1 MPPIAAAMMMA
12 TLAPA
17 VTEAFR
23 FGRLAAMPMA
33 SLSRWTM
40 SYFAAA
46 LTFLLAAEAL
56 SITGVGYPAA
66 GLTEPA
72 TLVVVHIV
80 AIGWLSLAMAGALL
94 QFVPVLVSRPLAF
107 PQFAMP
113 ALVAL
118 ITGLL
123 VLCAGFAVLAGWIE
137 APLELL
143 PFAAGCLVA
152 GFSLLIVM
160 LAATLLSAR
169 PVGLFAGFVL
179 IGLSCLAMTAFSGS
193 AFASI
198 LSGRGHWLGAM
209 ALLPDGL
216 PFHAL
221 LGFGG
226 WLGLIAFGVSYRL
239 FVMFMMAPELP
250 VSRIR
255 PVMLLA
261 AVGLSLA
268 CAGLIA
274 PLAGWE
280 SASGLATTAL
290 SMLAIASALYGRD
303 ILTLYRLR
311 RRKTVE
317 INMIASIPAF
327 VALGIGIALLPI
339 AVAADAGEATIA
351 ALTFLLTFG
360 WLGGLTLSQLVKIVS
375 FITWLEVYAPR
386 LGRGPVP
393 RVGELLAMPRT
404 GWWFALYY
412 GGTAL
417 GTVALAAGIPSGF
430 RWAMLPCLIGT
441 LGVAAEYVRVRR
453 LSEIKM
459 TDRPPAPE
467 RPWLLLARSDERNP
481 PHVDHRN
488 IASPRA

>member
-1 MPPIAAAMMMA
+1 
-12 TLAPA
+12 
-17 VTEAFR
+17 
-23 FGRLAAMPMA
+23 MPMA

-46 LTFLLAAEAL
+46 AAFLIVAEAL
-56 SITGVGYPAA
+56 SIAGVGYPVA

-72 TLVVVHIV
+72 TLFVVHIV

-94 QFVPVLVSRPLAF
+94 QFVPVLASRPLAF
-107 PQFAMP
+107 PQFALP

-118 ITGLL
+118 IIGLL
-123 VLCAGFAVLAGWIE
+123 ALCAGFAVLAGWME
-137 APLELL
+137 APLQLL
-143 PFAAGCLVA
+143 PFAAASLVA
-152 GFSLLIVM
+152 GFGLLIVM

-169 PVGLFAGFVL
+169 PAGLFAGFVL

-193 AFASI
+193 AFAWI
-198 LSGRGHWLGAM
+198 LSGRSHWLGAM
-209 ALLPDGL
+209 ALLPAGL

-239 FVMFMMAPELP
+239 SVMFMMAPEP
-250 VSRIR
+250 SANQIR

-274 PLAGWE
+274 PLAGRE
-280 SASGLATTAL
+280 NAGGLVDAAL
-290 SMLAIASALYGRD
+290 GMLALASAVYGRD

-311 RRKTVE
+311 RRKALEV
-317 INMIASIPAF
+317 NMIASIPAF
-327 VALGIGIALLPI
+327 AALGIGIALLPI
-339 AVAADAGEATIA
+339 AVATSAGDAPIA
-351 ALTFLLTFG
+351 ALTFLLAFG

-393 RVGELLAMPRT
+393 RVGDLIAMPRT
-404 GWWFALYY
+404 GWWLALYY

-417 GTVALAAGIPSGF
+417 GTIALAAGVTCGF
-430 RWAMLPCLIGT
+430 RWSMLPCLIGT
-441 LGVAAEYVRVRR
+441 LGVAAELVRVRR
-453 LSEIKM
+453 LSEIKV
-459 TDRPPAPE
+459 TDRPQAHE
-467 RPWLLLARSDERNP
+467 RPWLLLARSDERKLR
-481 PHVDHRN
+481 HVDHRDT
-488 IASPRA
+488 ASPRA